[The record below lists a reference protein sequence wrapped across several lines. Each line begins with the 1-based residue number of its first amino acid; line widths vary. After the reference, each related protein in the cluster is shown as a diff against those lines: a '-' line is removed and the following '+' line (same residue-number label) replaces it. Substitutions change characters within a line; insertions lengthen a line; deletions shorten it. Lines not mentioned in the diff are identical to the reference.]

1 MARHVT
7 EEVPAF
13 FRTANVVSC
22 MAFAL
27 EVGLRIYAKGA
38 AFFYT
43 EGYLGNIFD
52 FIVVAL
58 QVAEELVST
67 LCTVVGS
74 SATLLRTLRLLRL
87 IRILRFGRILNL
99 VGPLRMLVISI
110 TNSFRLISWI
120 LVLLILMTYLAG
132 IFLTEIT
139 SQYRCQNAN
148 DGREHSNEELL
159 VSLYGSLVRSMITM
173 YQTIT
178 DGIHWGRAMEPLEQN
193 ISYWI
198 TPVFIAYITFAIFAV
213 MNVVTG
219 IFVESSIRQAEQDR
233 DEMVLDQL
241 KTLFLSH
248 DDDKSGGINPEEFNN
263 FLTRPELQSMLAE
276 MQLDPR
282 DGDLLF
288 KLLDED
294 ESGEIEAEEL
304 VSGCMRLR
312 GQARSL
318 ELAAFMHEN
327 SRNFKR
333 WREHA
338 DLVQKLLKALVHRA
352 EFKRAVS
359 PLTPLS
365 PLSPS
370 ATEKAPQQSLL
381 EADLL
386 GDLPAPKKTCAV
398 PARKTNFQNSSAE
411 EDLLSGPPVTSTQE
425 SRLHDEQPE
434 LQEIAL
440 RGSVAEN
447 EVLPNFMQPPELG
460 FVATSPPRAVQ
471 MQRGPAN
478 TPSCCSPFEAA
489 SAFS

>member
-338 DLVQKLLKALVHRA
+338 DLVQKLLSALVHQPA
-352 EFKRAVS
+352 FKRAVS
-359 PLTPLS
+359 PLTK
-365 PLSPS
+365 
-370 ATEKAPQQSLL
+370 E
-381 EADLL
+381 DLL
-386 GDLPAPKKTCAV
+386 GDLHVPTKTCAV
-398 PARKTNFQNSSAE
+398 KARSSA
-411 EDLLSGPPVTSTQE
+411 EDLLSGPPAPSTQE